1 MNEAYDRR
9 QRPDNWPQ
17 RKAWNPAELPGW
29 YLQLLGEV
37 AGSLTAWRDHHPPQQ
52 LDPRM
57 DPRRPADQSRRNR
70 RHANG

>member
-1 MNEAYDRR
+1 MTAAYEHR
-9 QRPDNWPQ
+9 QRPGNWPD
-17 RKAWNPAELPGW
+17 RKAWNPDELPHW

-37 AGSLTAWRDHHPPQQ
+37 AGSLTAWRDHDPRQH

-57 DPRRPADQSRRNR
+57 DPRRPADQARRSR